1 MTFEEIIRRIRERD
15 EQVTRCFFFWDG
27 PTQQYIDNIRR
38 TDPQKAARLRR
49 PVCNTCRPGLL
60 SVLHKL
66 SDGEPF
72 DYEEKV
78 TSFYLYIMKDDKL
91 ASIKSPDALM
101 SWIVQTAFYFFL
113 REKYKNQAESR
124 SKDDIKELDDELM
137 EDLSSAETRQFVK
150 EVLDAMPNR
159 SYANILDE
167 VSLEAAQ
174 FTGQQKADVIR
185 RKAAEYGISV
195 DNLYVKI
202 SLAKKQFR
210 KTAEKLIQ
218 EYEK

>member
-159 SYANILDE
+159 SYASILDE

-174 FTGQQKADVIR
+174 FTGQQKAEVIR

>member
-150 EVLDAMPNR
+150 EVLDTMPNR
-159 SYANILDE
+159 SYASILDE

-174 FTGQQKADVIR
+174 FTGQQKAEVIR

>member
-38 TDPQKAARLRR
+38 ADPQKAARLRR

-113 REKYKNQAESR
+113 REKYKDQAENR
-124 SKDDIKELDDELM
+124 SKNDIKELDDELM

-159 SYANILDE
+159 SYASILDE

-174 FTGQQKADVIR
+174 FTGHQKADVIR

>member
-113 REKYKNQAESR
+113 REKYKDQAENR
-124 SKDDIKELDDELM
+124 SKNDIKELDDELM

-159 SYANILDE
+159 SYASILDE

-174 FTGQQKADVIR
+174 FTGQQKAEVIR

>member
-113 REKYKNQAESR
+113 REKYKDQAENR
-124 SKDDIKELDDELM
+124 SKNDIKELDDELI

-159 SYANILDE
+159 SYASILDE

-174 FTGQQKADVIR
+174 FTGQQKAEVIR

>member
-15 EQVTRCFFFWDG
+15 ELVTRCFFFWDG

-113 REKYKNQAESR
+113 REKYKNQAENR
-124 SKDDIKELDDELM
+124 SKNDIKELDDELM

-150 EVLDAMPNR
+150 EVLDTMPNR
-159 SYANILDE
+159 SYASILDE

-174 FTGQQKADVIR
+174 FTGQQKAEVIR

>member
-66 SDGEPF
+66 SDGDPF

-113 REKYKNQAESR
+113 REKYKDQAENR
-124 SKDDIKELDDELM
+124 SKNDIKELDDELI
-137 EDLSSAETRQFVK
+137 EDLSSTETRQFVK

-159 SYANILDE
+159 SYASILDE